1 MSELKMHQRKLG
13 SQGLVVSE
21 LGLGCMGM
29 SEFYGP
35 RDDRPLQAVRG
46 GGRRQARIARRHRGS
61 NRNQGHGAGPKR
73 QLMTGRWREVSKRMR
88 PSSS

>member
-1 MSELKMHQRKLG
+1 MSELKMHHRKLG

-35 RDDRPLQAVRG
+35 RDDQESIATLHRAVELG
-46 GGRRQARIARRHRGS
+46 IDFFDTSDMYGPITTKNWSGAPS
-61 NRNQGHGAGPKR
+61 NRCAIG
-73 QLMTGRWREVSKRMR
+73 
-88 PSSS
+88 